1 MPTKIYYYLEI
12 TTTHKLSQKILKFEQ
27 NQNPNTPK
35 GARIITHKTLVFNS
49 LKLKKKKKK
58 KRKRRRRRR
67 IASNSHTYNKAT
79 RSITLFIGM
88 THFITSYFFSFL
100 FNF

>member
-49 LKLKKKKKK
+49 LTWKKEEEKEEELRRTLTHTTKLHDP
-58 KRKRRRRRR
+58 
-67 IASNSHTYNKAT
+67 SLY
-79 RSITLFIGM
+79 L
-88 THFITSYFFSFL
+88 
-100 FNF
+100 

>member
-35 GARIITHKTLVFNS
+35 GAQITTHKTLVFNS
-49 LKLKKKKKK
+49 LTWKKEEEEEEEELRRTLTHTTKLHDPSLYLGKNAKL
-58 KRKRRRRRR
+58 
-67 IASNSHTYNKAT
+67 
-79 RSITLFIGM
+79 TL
-88 THFITSYFFSFL
+88 
-100 FNF
+100 

>member
-49 LKLKKKKKK
+49 LTWKKKKKK
-58 KRKRRRRRR
+58 KKGKEEEEEELRLTLT
-67 IASNSHTYNKAT
+67 HTTKLHDPSLY
-79 RSITLFIGM
+79 L
-88 THFITSYFFSFL
+88 
-100 FNF
+100 